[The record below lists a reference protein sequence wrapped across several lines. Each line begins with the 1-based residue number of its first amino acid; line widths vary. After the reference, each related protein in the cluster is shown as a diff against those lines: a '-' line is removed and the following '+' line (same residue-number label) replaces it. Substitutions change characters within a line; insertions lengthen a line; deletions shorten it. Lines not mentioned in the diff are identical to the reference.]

1 MNLDMIQLL
10 IAVLAAFIITACITR
25 ILIPWLTRL
34 KFRQT
39 EREEGPASHKV
50 KQGTPTM
57 GGIAFAIAITVV
69 ALILGMGNLARDDM
83 RLLFA
88 LLGALLFGLVGF
100 ADDYIKVVKK
110 RNLGLTAKQ
119 KIFLQVVVSVA
130 FLAAL
135 KIAGLVST
143 TLYLP
148 LVNLSVDVGL
158 FYYPIALF
166 ILIATVNSVN
176 LTDGLD
182 GLAASVTIPVG
193 VFFAVISVIFTYQS
207 LGVFAAALVG
217 GCLGFLVY
225 NSYPAKI
232 FMGDTGSFYLGG
244 AVAALA
250 FAYDIPVILVIV
262 GLVYLLEALSDI
274 IQVISFKTTGK
285 RVFKMAPLH
294 HHFELCGF
302 SEKKVVFLFSA
313 VSILCAIGAYF
324 CIQSYFI

>member
-1 MNLDMIQLL
+1 MDVQMITLL
-10 IAVLAAFIITACITR
+10 VAVLASFILTACLTK
-25 ILIPWLTRL
+25 ILIPWLKRL

-39 EREEGPASHKV
+39 EREKGPASHKV

-57 GGIAFAIAITVV
+57 GGIAIAAGVTAV
-69 ALILGMGNLARDDM
+69 ALILGFKDMAKDDM
-83 RLLFA
+83 RLLFVVM
-88 LLGALLFGLVGF
+88 GALLFGLVGF

-110 RNLGLTAKQ
+110 RNLGLTGKQ

-135 KIAGLVST
+135 KLSGLISTLMYIPIANV
-143 TLYLP
+143 TL
-148 LVNLSVDVGL
+148 DAGL

-166 ILIATVNSVN
+166 IIIGTVNSVN

-182 GLAASVTIPVG
+182 GLVSWVSIPVG
-193 VFFAVISVIFTYQS
+193 IFFAVISVLFSYHS
-207 LGVFAAALVG
+207 LGVFSSALIG

-225 NSYPAKI
+225 NAYPAKV
-232 FMGDTGSFYLGG
+232 FMGDTGSFFLGG
-244 AVAALA
+244 AVVSLA
-250 FAYDIPVILVIV
+250 FLYDIPIILVIV

-294 HHFELCGF
+294 HHFELCGL
-302 SEKKVVFLFSA
+302 SEKKVVYLFTIIS
-313 VSILCAIGAYF
+313 VLCAIAGYF
-324 CIQSYFI
+324 CIQSYFM